1 MSALMYGMKAAGQ
14 WSNHRGENMLD
25 GGAFFYYTYACADGR
40 FVAVGAIEPQF
51 YALLRE
57 RCGIADDPDFD
68 AQMDRD
74 AWPLLKLRL
83 AEVFRTRTR
92 DEWCQVLEGC
102 DACFAPVLDWDEAPE
117 HPHNQARHTF
127 CELDGVLQPAPAP
140 RFTRTPPGAP
150 VSSATATPDEV
161 LARWGH
167 TVVAAA

>member
-1 MSALMYGMKAAGQ
+1 MGREGVPFLYHTKPCAQGGFGAG
-14 WSNHRGENMLD
+14 
-25 GGAFFYYTYACADGR
+25 
-40 FVAVGAIEPQF
+40 GAIEPQF

-57 RCGIADDPDFD
+57 RCGIADDPAFD

-92 DEWCQVLEGC
+92 DDCCHLLEGC